1 VFVVDGDAA
10 VRDSLVTLLALNGHE
25 VAGFATGGECLAAMD
40 AGGNGSAEDVDCVV
54 CEAELPDISGLE
66 LFRAFRAKHPET
78 RFALLTSRNDQGAAA
93 AARVCGIEAVFQKPL
108 VSRRLRAF
116 VQRI

>member
-1 VFVVDGDAA
+1 MFVVEGDAA

-40 AGGNGSAEDVDCVV
+40 GNSRAADIDCVV

-66 LFRAFRAKHPET
+66 LFRAFREKHPET
-78 RFALLTSRNDQGAAA
+78 RFALLTSRHDQGAAA
-93 AARVCGIEAVFQKPL
+93 AARGCGIDAVFQKPL

-116 VQRI
+116 VQRN

>member
-1 VFVVDGDAA
+1 MFVVEGDAA
-10 VRDSLVTLLALNGHE
+10 VRDSLVTLLALNGHD

-40 AGGNGSAEDVDCVV
+40 GRGDAGDIDCVV

-66 LFRAFRAKHPET
+66 LFHAFRAKHPET

-93 AARVCGIEAVFQKPL
+93 AARGCGIEAVFQKPL

-116 VQRI
+116 VHRD